1 MNSTSPL
8 SHRPGKRGSFL
19 TSAPCPIWKG
29 ARDQQL
35 PWLCT
40 PWDRSPDGPTMPVV
54 REDPLDSSGAAHLV
68 TLTIPQCLI
77 RTKYGLSFV
86 RNLIYGQLHTS
97 CPAHLPGLRR
107 RPQPD
112 IFLLIP
118 TSPVHPSAP
127 RGFIPVQDPCLSPRV
142 RARSQFFHSSVMVE
156 FLNVKYLC
164 KYCYYYLFVQFENF
178 GVFVTGFYF

>member
-77 RTKYGLSFV
+77 RTKYGLSFF

-112 IFLLIP
+112 IFTHSHLTCPPI
-118 TSPVHPSAP
+118 SSQ
-127 RGFIPVQDPCLSPRV
+127 GFHTCSGPMSEPQGQGTVSVFSFLSHGRI
-142 RARSQFFHSSVMVE
+142 SQ
-156 FLNVKYLC
+156 C
-164 KYCYYYLFVQFENF
+164 KILV
-178 GVFVTGFYF
+178 